1 MDQND
6 NKNKRGGGKNGGS
19 WRGVVQLV
27 CWALLLTIV
36 ISYASTYMT
45 SAGRQASSVELEY
58 SDFLDMLQFGDVASI
73 DFDNAESILI
83 ITPVDG
89 YVYTDKEGAEY
100 KKITLEDGTAAYT
113 VSVPAAGESGAY
125 TQSDRPVSLRFFTV
139 QLESYAKIIE
149 RVEEIDALS
158 GGSERGAGIRV
169 NKDYQ
174 AQVSP
179 IMLFLVEYILPFVI
193 LMLVFMLVMRWIA
206 GKSGMGGMGGIGGVG
221 KSNAKVY
228 MEKQTGVTFADV
240 AGQDEAKESL
250 TEIIDFL
257 HNPGKYTEIGAKL
270 PKGALLVG
278 PPGTGKTLLAKAV
291 AGEASV
297 PFFSISGS
305 DFVEMFVGVGASRV
319 RDLFKEASKVAP
331 CIVFIDEVDTIGK
344 SRDNRMGG
352 NDEREQTLNQLLA
365 EMDGFDPTKG
375 VILLAATNRPEVL
388 DQALLRPGRFDRRI
402 TIDRPNL
409 AGRISTLQVHTRN
422 IKLAEDVNLK
432 KVALATA
439 GCVGAD
445 LANLVNEAAL
455 RAVRKG
461 RKLVTQEDM
470 LAAFELVIA
479 GTEKKGSVLTEF
491 EKKLVA
497 YHEVGHAMVAYK
509 QKNTEPVQKITI
521 VPHTQGSLGYTL
533 LMPEEDKTEL
543 RTKEELMAKITV
555 SMGGRAAEEVVM
567 DTMTNGA
574 SQDIQ
579 DATNVARNMVAMFGM
594 SDEFGMMALASRRNQ
609 YLDGGYGMDCAQDTA
624 ARMDSAVKEILDR
637 CYQTAVE
644 VIRENREDMDKV
656 VAYLLE
662 KETITGGEMVA
673 IIEGRDPELVENPYA
688 SARPAEDGFRPSA
701 PEGIEAPAKK
711 VHMISQKIEAPEGEA
726 VPEEE
731 AASAGTEPAESGDG
745 GQDVE

>member
-6 NKNKRGGGKNGGS
+6 NKNKRGGGKNSGS

-45 SAGRQASSVELEY
+45 SAGRQSSSVELEY
-58 SDFLDMLQFGDVASI
+58 KKDFLEMLEYGDVAAI
-73 DFDNAESILI
+73 DFDNSEAILI

-89 YVYTDKEGAEY
+89 YVYTDKEGREY
-100 KKITLEDGTAAYT
+100 TKVTLEDGTPAYT
-113 VSVPAAGESGAY
+113 VTDEQGQE
-125 TQSDRPVSLRFFTV
+125 QQVSLRLFTV
-139 QLESYAKIIE
+139 QLESYEKVIE
-149 RVEEIDALS
+149 RTEKADMELEHGRDTV
-158 GGSERGAGIRV
+158 IRV

-193 LMLVFMLVMRWIA
+193 LMLVFMLVMRWVA

-543 RTKEELMAKITV
+543 RTREELMAKITV

-624 ARMDSAVKEILDR
+624 ARMDTAVKEILDQ
-637 CYQTAVE
+637 CYKTAVE

-688 SARPAEDGFRPSA
+688 STKPAEGGFRPSA

-711 VHMISQKIEAPEGEA
+711 VHMISRKIEAPGGESAPAEEG
-726 VPEEE
+726 
-731 AASAGTEPAESGDG
+731 AASAGTEPPPEESGAG
-745 GQDVE
+745 GQDLES

>member
-1 MDQND
+1 MNPNQD
-6 NKNKRGGGKNGGS
+6 NKNNKGGQGPKKRGFFVGA
-19 WRGVVQLV
+19 LV
-27 CWALLLTIV
+27 WALVLV
-36 ISYASTYMT
+36 II
-45 SAGRQASSVELEY
+45 
-58 SDFLDMLQFGDVASI
+58 FNFI
-73 DFDNAESILI
+73 
-83 ITPVDG
+83 
-89 YVYTDKEGAEY
+89 
-100 KKITLEDGTAAYT
+100 
-113 VSVPAAGESGAY
+113 AGEIANAGTKEVTYSEFIQMVENNEVATAELANKQITFYLSKDLPAEITQPSGQSSDQDLAKVLAEQMEKGGATCYITAPPQGQGYRDDDLLPVLKQHNVAY
-125 TQSDRPVSLRFFTV
+125 AFTMEKETSLLMNMLLSYVLPVVIMTG
-139 QLESYAKIIE
+139 
-149 RVEEIDALS
+149 AL
-158 GGSERGAGIRV
+158 IF
-169 NKDYQ
+169 
-174 AQVSP
+174 
-179 IMLFLVEYILPFVI
+179 IM
-193 LMLVFMLVMRWIA
+193 RR
-206 GKSGMGGMGGIGGVG
+206 MGGPGGLGGVG

-228 MEKQTGVTFADV
+228 MEKSTGVTFADV

-250 TEIIDFL
+250 EEIIDFL

-291 AGEASV
+291 AGEAGV

-319 RDLFKEASKVAP
+319 RDLFKEANKVAP
-331 CIVFIDEVDTIGK
+331 CIVFIDEIDTIGK

-365 EMDGFDPTKG
+365 EMDGFDPSKG

-409 AGRISTLQVHTRN
+409 AGRLATLQVHTRR
-422 IKLAEDVNLK
+422 IRLAEDVDLK

-455 RAVRKG
+455 RAVRLG
-461 RKLVTQEDM
+461 RRAVKQEDL

-543 RTKEELMAKITV
+543 RTRDELLARIAV

-567 DTMTNGA
+567 NTMTNGA
-574 SQDIQ
+574 AQDIQ
-579 DATNVARNMVAMFGM
+579 DATSVARNMVAMYGM
-594 SDEFGMMALASRRNQ
+594 SDRFGMMALASKRSQ
-609 YLDGGYGMDCAQDTA
+609 YLEGGYGMDCAQDTA
-624 ARMDSAVKEILDR
+624 AALDEAVRAILDQ
-637 CYQTAVE
+637 CYAAAVQI
-644 VIRENREDMDKV
+644 IRDSRQEMDAV

-662 KETITGGEMVA
+662 KETITGAEMVA
-673 IIEGRDPELVENPYA
+673 IIEGRDPAAADSPLRAESTATPA
-688 SARPAEDGFRPSA
+688 APAED
-701 PEGIEAPAKK
+701 K
-711 VHMISQKIEAPEGEA
+711 
-726 VPEEE
+726 
-731 AASAGTEPAESGDG
+731 TEDPPAEDKPAEEPPATDAP
-745 GQDVE
+745 QDPPVTLEKPQEDEPPKTE